1 MVSVCCVQ
9 LSAIHKHLDEMDER
23 LDTMQNEAF
32 LPHGDQAVAD
42 DDANNNSGAGDDSL
56 LRDYDDMV
64 TISYLSLL
72 NFFKLWIVFCEL
84 PLDFFFFKFC
94 LVVMFILQ
102 RSSS

>member
-23 LDTMQNEAF
+23 LDTMQNEVF

-42 DDANNNSGAGDDSL
+42 DDANNNTATDDNSL

-64 TISYLSLL
+64 TI
-72 NFFKLWIVFCEL
+72 I
-84 PLDFFFFKFC
+84 
-94 LVVMFILQ
+94 
-102 RSSS
+102 